1 MSSIGE
7 VLAGVRKAIL
17 VDHRLAELAI
27 KMDAID
33 LRERDTRDRVMR
45 LEGILQGA
53 QAATKRLR

>member
-1 MSSIGE
+1 VSSIGE